1 MQGFGMISWFVVMLS
16 PEIVWILGGK
26 KNLAAIW
33 VIAPMV
39 TGTLFR
45 FYSYSYTAIQNYYK
59 KTAQVALGTMLAM
72 VVNVALNYICILQF
86 GYRAAAYTTAVS
98 YAFLLILQGWQEM
111 KITGQR
117 IIPLRTT
124 LKYASVFFGL
134 NLISM
139 FSYQIP
145 WYLRYIL
152 VLAGCGFTV
161 KTILPKFLGILKNIR
176 TKKSK

>member
-1 MQGFGMISWFVVMLS
+1 MQGFGMISWFVVMLA
-16 PEIVWILGGK
+16 PEIVWILGGR
-26 KNLAAIW
+26 KNMATIW

-72 VVNVALNYICILQF
+72 VVNVILNYVCILQF
-86 GYRAAAYTTAVS
+86 GYQAAAYTTAVS

-124 LKYASVFFGL
+124 LKYAAVFFIL
-134 NLISM
+134 NLLSTAAYRM
-139 FSYQIP
+139 P
-145 WYLRYIL
+145 WYVRYVLI
-152 VLAGCGFTV
+152 LAGCAFSV
-161 KTILPKFLGILKNIR
+161 KKIAPQFLGILKNIR